1 MTIFLDFDGPLVDN
15 FPRHTQLFVDL
26 AQKFNFQPIDLHEYW
41 QLKRQRVSEAEI
53 LKKCKGFD
61 SKYLSEYMQLRG
73 SLIETQQ
80 YLKLNAL
87 IPKTETNLE
96 ILKKA
101 GRLVLLTT
109 RNHIENLHWEIKDK
123 KIDHY
128 FNQIL
133 CAGSDKESSAETK
146 IKLINSSGIKLT
158 VGDFIIGD
166 TEAEI
171 ICGKAL
177 NLITISTTNGI
188 RTREYLESLNPLITA
203 PDITNFIEIYGPDF
217 TQLL

>member
-26 AQKFNFQPIDLHEYW
+26 AQKFSFQPIDLHEYW

-53 LKKCKGFD
+53 LKKCKDFD
-61 SKYLSEYMQLRG
+61 LKCFSEYMQQRQ

-87 IPKTETNLE
+87 IPKTETNIE

-123 KIDHY
+123 KIDHC
-128 FNQIL
+128 FDQIL
-133 CAGSDKESSAETK
+133 CGGSDKESSAETK
-146 IKLINSSGIKLT
+146 VKLINSSGIKLNA
-158 VGDFIIGD
+158 GDFIIGD

-177 NLITISTTNGI
+177 NLITISTANGI
-188 RTREYLESLNPLITA
+188 RTKEYLESLNPKIIM
-203 PDITNFIEIYGPDF
+203 PDLENFVKTFGPGF
-217 TQLL
+217 TYTK